1 VVGIEEVLR
10 QYWRFSDDESRRP
23 GGTIGR
29 GKRGEGRG
37 KRGLLIGVE
46 IDGHYSGLKRGKVT
60 AARALL
66 RRG

>member
-37 KRGLLIGVE
+37 KRGLLIGMEGGRITQGVKRM
-46 IDGHYSGLKRGKVT
+46 KRGK
-60 AARALL
+60 
-66 RRG
+66 